1 MKTKIFAKMNEADL
15 RNLLTGKVVVL
26 KGANSNEIVNLI
38 MEDVGIFAIERITA
52 ECVNEVKEKLGYNK
66 Q

>member
-1 MKTKIFAKMNEADL
+1 MNEADL

-52 ECVNEVKEKLGYNK
+52 ECVNDVKE
-66 Q
+66 